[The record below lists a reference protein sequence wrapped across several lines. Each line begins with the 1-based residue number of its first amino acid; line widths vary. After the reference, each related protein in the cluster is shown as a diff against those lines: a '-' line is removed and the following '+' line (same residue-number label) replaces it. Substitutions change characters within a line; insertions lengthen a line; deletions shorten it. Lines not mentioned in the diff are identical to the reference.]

1 MSLKPLNSVGGFS
14 VGDSTITTVIYSNTD
29 VTTNNFVASS
39 TANLGD
45 VGNIYIGGGSSL
57 QVLQTDGAGNLNW
70 ISTGTQSEIFNGD
83 SNVQI
88 VSANGNVYINANA
101 GSNYQWVFETTGNT
115 SFPTVGVVSLGNLIT
130 ANYANFT
137 NNIVVQGNI
146 ANANNIIVTNN
157 ITSDTANVTGN
168 LITGNANL
176 GNLAT
181 ANNFST
187 NGAGGD
193 VTLTGGNV
201 TGANVVIANSFTSNG
216 GTVDFNTNNANVALG
231 SNANVHI
238 YGGAAGEVLQ
248 TDGSGN
254 LSWYAISATS
264 IQNGTS
270 NVSIPVANGNV
281 NTSVDGNAN
290 VFVVTGIGA
299 NVNGNLDASGN
310 LTVQNANLGNL
321 ATANYANITTDLV
334 VQGNIANAG
343 NIIVT
348 YNITSDSANVTA
360 NLTTGN
366 ANLGNL
372 VTANYANFAN
382 DVVVLGNIANANNII
397 ATNNITSNTA
407 NVTANLTTGNANL
420 GNLITANYA
429 NLAYDLQVTGNITT
443 GGGTGGNISGV
454 DYLFANYANFSNDI
468 VVQGNIANANNI
480 SVTNNANANNITATN
495 NITSATANVTGN
507 LIVGNIIGIFANGT
521 SNIAIPTANGNI
533 NLSANGTANVVIVTD
548 TGANVIGTIQSN
560 GNITTN
566 SVFFGNTLTSTG
578 TYLTIA
584 SDQVGNSTYNINLVP
599 GGVGNVDVNST
610 YITSL
615 ANPVNPTDAA
625 TKEYV
630 DSVATG
636 LYIHAAANVLSST
649 NLNATYTSGGTIL
662 SVTQIVGNSTVVFSA
677 PHGLSVNDDI
687 SFTNSFNG
695 INAAPDVYWVGTV
708 VNSTS
713 ITLNETYFGPPVSTL
728 TPGSGLTEPALAN
741 SGVGATLTNAGAQAA
756 LTVDSVL
763 MTVAARVLITGQT
776 TQSENGIYVVTTVGT
791 GASNWVL
798 TRASDGN
805 TYVPQSSTSLCVG
818 SYWFISQ
825 GSLWAGSSWVLTVPS
840 GEIDIGTTN
849 IDFTQFTQA
858 GSYTGANGIN
868 ITGTVISA
876 NTDNVTTTITG
887 GNIVVKTGAQ
897 FTTPNIGAAT
907 GTSLDL
913 SGNVLAGNLNSN
925 ATITTV
931 DLNATGNILAANLT
945 SNAFINAVD
954 GNLTG
959 NLTVG
964 GNITTTGA
972 AGNISGANVIFAN
985 SFTSNGGVVDFY
997 TNNANVQ
1004 LGSNANVHIYGG
1016 SAGEVLQ
1023 TDGSGN
1029 LSWYAISA
1037 TSIQNGTSNVS
1048 IPVAN
1053 GNVNTSVDG
1062 NINVFVVTGTGA
1074 IVTGSLESS
1083 GNLTVQNANLGN
1095 LATATY
1101 ANVSANLTTGN
1112 ANLGNLATANYANF
1126 VNDVIVQGNIAN
1138 ANNISVTNNANA
1150 NNITA
1155 TTSITSATANISN
1168 NIVLGNTSI
1177 NWATANT
1184 SSITANLTIVKIPVA
1199 GITGLEFFVKGVDSG
1214 GGKYSAAT
1222 VQAVTDGS
1230 GNVDFVVYGTTFI
1243 GALTGTLAVNLVDAN
1258 ANIALQ
1264 VSASSTNTTVWTTQF
1279 RTI

>member
-39 TANLGD
+39 TANLGN
-45 VGNIYIGGGSSL
+45 VGNVYIGGGSSL

-70 ISTGTQSEIFNGD
+70 VSTGTQSEIYNGD

-88 VSANGNVYINANA
+88 VSANGNIYINANA
-101 GSNYQWVFETTGNT
+101 GSNYQWIFDTTGNLT
-115 SFPTVGVVSLGNLIT
+115 GPAGSTANLGNLVV

-137 NNIVVQGNI
+137 NDIVVQGNI
-146 ANANNIIVTNN
+146 ANANNINVTNN

-248 TDGSGN
+248 TDGTGN
-254 LSWYAISATS
+254 LSWYAISATG

-270 NVSIPVANGNV
+270 NVSIPVTNGNV

-299 NVNGNLDASGN
+299 NVNGNLDVSGN

-321 ATANYANITTDLV
+321 VTANYANITTDLV

-382 DVVVLGNIANANNII
+382 DVVVQGNIANANNII
-397 ATNNITSNTA
+397 VTNNITSDSA

-454 DYLFANYANFSNDI
+454 DYLFANYANFTNDI

-480 SVTNNANANNITATN
+480 SVSN

-507 LIVGNIIGIFANGT
+507 ITVGNIIGIFANGT

-533 NLSANGTANVVIVTD
+533 NLSANGTANVVVVTD
-548 TGANVIGTIQSN
+548 TGANVVGTIQSN

-615 ANPVNPTDAA
+615 ANPVNPADAA

-649 NLNATYTSGGTIL
+649 NLNAAYASGGTIL

-677 PHGLSVNDDI
+677 PHGLSAGDNI

-695 INAAPDVYWVGTV
+695 INGVPDVYWVAAV

-713 ITLNETYFGPPVSTL
+713 ITLNETYFGPIVNTL

-741 SGVGATLTNAGAQAA
+741 PGVGATLTNAGTQAA
-756 LTVDSVL
+756 LTIDSVL
-763 MTVAARVLITGQT
+763 MTVGARVLVTGQT
-776 TQSENGIYVVTTVGT
+776 TQSENGIYAVTTVGT
-791 GASNWVL
+791 GASDWVL

-849 IDFTQFTQA
+849 IDFTQFAQA

-1037 TSIQNGTSNVS
+1037 TTIQNGTSNVS

-1062 NINVFVVTGTGA
+1062 NINVFVVTGIGA
-1074 IVTGSLESS
+1074 NVNGNLDAS
-1083 GNLTVQNANLGN
+1083 GNLTVANANLGN
-1095 LATATY
+1095 L
-1101 ANVSANLTTGN
+1101 VI
-1112 ANLGNLATANYANF
+1112 ANYANF
-1126 VNDVIVQGNIAN
+1126 ANDVIVQGNIAN

-1168 NIVLGNTSI
+1168 NIVLGDTSI

-1184 SSITANLTIVKIPVA
+1184 SSISSNLTIVKIPVA
-1199 GITGLEFFVKGVDSG
+1199 GITGLEFFVKGVDSV

-1222 VQAVTDGS
+1222 VQAVTDGL
-1230 GNVDFVVYGTTFI
+1230 GNVDFVIYGTTFI
-1243 GALTGTLAVNLVDAN
+1243 GALPGTLAVNLVDAN